1 MKVNRFFLG
10 ALATGLLFSC
20 ANDENEYVNGSL
32 TGEVNTSYIAVNVNS
47 AYDVTRAD
55 YAEGTA
61 EEQAVNTAHFFFFD
75 NAGSPFAVS
84 SEIGGNGYNYIVKSG
99 LGDAGE
105 NPKNVETITNAV
117 LTIKSNKGANPAKV
131 VAVVNWD
138 YAGTSLALADL
149 KAELVAE
156 ADAIS
161 LTDGFL
167 MSNSVYLSGA
177 DVMDATPI
185 TAANIATTE
194 IDAVAVPVD
203 IYVERLA
210 AKVTLTQDDEMF
222 DTGVENPYVAGTNL
236 HAKVLAW
243 DINTTLS
250 HSNLV
255 KTIQSSWTDAGL
267 GITGWSIEAFKR
279 SFWAQSA
286 AVSGSTTLAKQF
298 SWNGLANVVDKAD
311 YCLENTS
318 GENTKVLVKAQIVD
332 ADENPVTIV
341 KFLGEYITIDG
352 LKNSVA
358 AALASKY
365 YTYDGASYTSIAPED
380 LDLVTVGT
388 SGADSYSV
396 VCVLNSTASA
406 NVWKVKNGDAT
417 YSDVTADNVNAALA
431 ALAPAQIWNNGM
443 AYYFTDIRHLGAEG
457 TAGEFGVVRN
467 HSYGVNIQG
476 IKGLGTPV
484 YDGDNNVDEPVTPS
498 DTESYIAARV
508 NVLTWKLVNSN
519 VILK

>member
-1 MKVNRFFLG
+1 MKVNRLFLG
-10 ALATGLLFSC
+10 ALATGMFFSC
-20 ANDENEYVNGSL
+20 ANDDELVNNNPLAGDL
-32 TGEVNTSYIAVNVNS
+32 NTSYIAVNVNS
-47 AYDVTRAD
+47 AYDMTRAD
-55 YAEGTA
+55 YAEGT
-61 EEQAVNTAHFFFFD
+61 EQEQAVNTAHFFFFD

-99 LGDAGE
+99 LGDAG
-105 NPKNVETITNAV
+105 NDLDNVETITNAV
-117 LTIKSNKGANPAKV
+117 ITIKSNKGANPAKV

-138 YAGTSLALADL
+138 YAGASLALADL
-149 KAELVAE
+149 KSQLVAE
-156 ADAIS
+156 ADAAS
-161 LTDGFL
+161 LTDGFI
-167 MSNSVYLSGA
+167 MSNSVYLSGTEI
-177 DVMDATPI
+177 MDATPI

-194 IDAVAVPVD
+194 TDAVAVPVD

-210 AKVTLTQDDEMF
+210 AKVTLTQDAEKF
-222 DTGVENPYVAGTNL
+222 DTGIENPYATGNL
-236 HAKVLAW
+236 YAKVLAW
-243 DINTTLS
+243 DINTTIS

-267 GITGWSIEAFKR
+267 GITGWNIEAFKR
-279 SFWAQSA
+279 SFWGESA
-286 AVSGSTTLAKQF
+286 PVSASTTLAKEF
-298 SWNGLANVVDKAD
+298 TWNGLANNVDAVD

-358 AALASKY
+358 TALASKY
-365 YTYDGASYTSIAPED
+365 YTYDGSVYTSIASTD

-388 SGADSYSV
+388 SGPDSYSV

-406 NVWKVKNGDAT
+406 NVWKVKNGDDT
-417 YSDVTADNVNAALA
+417 YSDATAADVNDALA
-431 ALAPAQIWNNGM
+431 AITPAQVWNNGM
-443 AYYFTDIRHLGAEG
+443 AYYFTDIRHLGAED
-457 TAGEFGVVRN
+457 TTGEFGVLRN
-467 HSYGVNIQG
+467 HSYGVNIEG

-484 YDGDNNVDEPVTPS
+484 YDGDNNVEEPVTPS

-508 NVLTWKLVNSN
+508 NVLTWKLVNNN